1 MNTPLK
7 ISRILLYMHFFVVNI
22 KFTIFAFFA
31 LFGHTKCYTFLG
43 LTCTGHRYIEVKF
56 EIGPDWLCLLD

>member
-1 MNTPLK
+1 
-7 ISRILLYMHFFVVNI
+7 MHFFVVNI